1 MKRKQAKEDDKS
13 VDKHVIMKKR
23 MASLNA
29 SAILAASY
37 EADNYTEKQESETN
51 SESESSQA
59 AESSKA
65 ESPIKKEKKEVVIEI
80 EEVPLKYIEKYDLWF
95 FN

>member
-1 MKRKQAKEDDKS
+1 
-13 VDKHVIMKKR
+13 

-59 AESSKA
+59 VSSRAEST
-65 ESPIKKEKKEVVIEI
+65 IKKEKKEVVIEI
-80 EEVPLKYIEKYDLWF
+80 EEVQSLIIDLCIF
-95 FN
+95 Y